1 MKQLRNAIMRSFVL
15 YFLGL
20 SITGGLIEE
29 FFNQLEELFL
39 GNRYQI
45 SVQLV
50 SGLFQIFAVIGFS
63 FLFYHKMQVLFE
75 IFFCLHLFVK
85 FCHLFVF
92 CRQSDLLYHNIS
104 ILSLIHI

>member
-63 FLFYHKMQVLFE
+63 FLFYRSLNKKIGKESHNKRILICNCAVLE
-75 IFFCLHLFVK
+75 IFEHLTF
-85 FCHLFVF
+85 
-92 CRQSDLLYHNIS
+92 
-104 ILSLIHI
+104 

>member
-63 FLFYHKMQVLFE
+63 
-75 IFFCLHLFVK
+75 
-85 FCHLFVF
+85 
-92 CRQSDLLYHNIS
+92 
-104 ILSLIHI
+104 ILSQLKQKNWQRKPETGQRTEYLVCEYRS